1 MGGWM
6 FAQAHT
12 NFQFHTWDFNT
23 LVSQLIA
30 HRRENPRFKLP
41 TDPAAVAAE
50 VDLANATRMLT
61 IRNAGSYI
69 VQEGQTDA
77 PPFPGPSHGLSGR
90 LAEVAASV
98 KRMAEGTGLLV
109 DWLGSGGNAVAPDL
123 ASQRALVCCGCPLN
137 SRAPLT
143 DWFTVPASE
152 GIRKELSRRSDLK
165 LATAV
170 DDQLGTCTACI
181 CPLKLKVHCP
191 ADYIQAHLK
200 PAVKAQ
206 LDPRCWMLS
215 ELAACPTPNQT

>member
-1 MGGWM
+1 
-6 FAQAHT
+6 
-12 NFQFHTWDFNT
+12 
-23 LVSQLIA
+23 
-30 HRRENPRFKLP
+30 
-41 TDPAAVAAE
+41 
-50 VDLANATRMLT
+50 
-61 IRNAGSYI
+61 
-69 VQEGQTDA
+69 
-77 PPFPGPSHGLSGR
+77 
-90 LAEVAASV
+90 
-98 KRMAEGTGLLV
+98 MAEGTGLLV